1 MERDAGNAGEHPSVR
16 TRRVPLEYPW
26 GTWSVPMCATQRTR
40 EPREL
45 QRGSAEVGMD
55 GPKWESA
62 QVGRSSSLHGRQV
75 GIGLSGSGAKW
86 EWA

>member
-1 MERDAGNAGEHPSVR
+1 
-16 TRRVPLEYPW
+16 
-26 GTWSVPMCATQRTR
+26 MCATQRTR

-75 GIGLSGSGAKW
+75 GIGLSGSGKGPCGSWPKW